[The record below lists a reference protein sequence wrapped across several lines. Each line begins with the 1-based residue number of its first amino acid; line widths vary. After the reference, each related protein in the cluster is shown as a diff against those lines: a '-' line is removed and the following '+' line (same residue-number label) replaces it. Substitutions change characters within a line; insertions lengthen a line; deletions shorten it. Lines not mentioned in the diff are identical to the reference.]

1 MTQFQVCEN
10 FLVMQFPEMTVK
22 FPSVTHLSE
31 YACVWLGESSEN
43 LSKDKVHIYTDVLLQ
58 EHQD

>member
-1 MTQFQVCEN
+1 
-10 FLVMQFPEMTVK
+10 MTVK